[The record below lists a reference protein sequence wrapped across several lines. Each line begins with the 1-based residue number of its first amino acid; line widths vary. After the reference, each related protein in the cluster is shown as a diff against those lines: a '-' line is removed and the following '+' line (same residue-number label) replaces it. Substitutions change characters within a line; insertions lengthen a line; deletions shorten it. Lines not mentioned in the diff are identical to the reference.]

1 IMVYRAKRASR
12 IDTNDPSQII
22 DKIALNANNDL
33 ILVHIPN
40 NHENDHAS
48 FAFTYVDFYGNEST
62 PTIVN

>member
-1 IMVYRAKRASR
+1 MVYRAKEASR

-40 NHENDHAS
+40 NHENDDGSS